1 MNTQRIQQVKSIM
14 EKENLDAI
22 VCRLP
27 ENVLFLSGH
36 WPLLGWSFLVFPLE
50 GLPVCIIPHCDE
62 KEALEELWDADCISF
77 LFAVLDAGNPYEE
90 IAKHLKTVCGKKN
103 WKHIGYEGNF
113 ENIAPPWNTAEPAI
127 PADTTRSLLYEVFGE
142 DTLIDVTSVLNSM
155 RACKTLYEIEKIR
168 TVNEIATF
176 GLKTF
181 FENVEPGVS
190 GYELAAE
197 IEYSVVIQGTGYKGS
212 KRVRGFA
219 QVSTGA
225 EETAVGYRPM
235 LISTSRKLESGD
247 LAIVELAV
255 VADGFWS
262 DRTRVRVAGKP
273 SEKQSA
279 VFETVKSTHQAALEK
294 VKAGIAAGEVDEAAR
309 AIIRDAGYEEEFLH
323 VTGHGLGFRYH
334 EPVPLI
340 CPGSDF
346 VLEAGMIHSVEP
358 GIYLPEIGGIRL
370 EENVV
375 VTEDGCEVLGPFN
388 KEFHG

>member
-1 MNTQRIQQVKSIM
+1 MNTQRIQQVKSVM
-14 EKENLDAI
+14 EKENLDVL

-27 ENVLFLSGH
+27 ENVVFLSGH
-36 WPLLGWSFLVFPLE
+36 WPLIGWSFFVFPLE
-50 GLPVCIIPHCDE
+50 GRPVCIVPHCDE
-62 KEALEELWDADCISF
+62 KEAQEELWDADCISF
-77 LFAVLDAGNPYEE
+77 LFAVLEAGDPYEE
-90 IAKHLKTVCGKKN
+90 IAKQLKTIYGGKN
-103 WKHIGYEGNF
+103 WKHVGYEGNF
-113 ENIAPPWNTAEPAI
+113 ETIAPPWNTAEPAI
-127 PADTTRSLLYEVFGE
+127 PADTTRSLLHEVFGE
-142 DTLIDVTSVLNSM
+142 ETLIDATSVLNSM
-155 RACKTLYEIEKIR
+155 RACKTSYEIEKFR
-168 TVNEIATF
+168 TVNEIAAF

-181 FENVEPGVS
+181 FEKVEPGVS

-197 IEYSVVIQGTGYKGS
+197 IDYSVITQGTGYKGS

-235 LISTSRKLESGD
+235 LISTTRKLESGD
-247 LAIVELAV
+247 LAMVEMAV

-279 VFETVKSTHQAALEK
+279 IFETVKSAQVAALEK
-294 VKAGIAAGEVDEAAR
+294 VKAGVAAGEVDEAAR
-309 AIIRDAGYEEEFLH
+309 AIIRDAGYEKEFLH

-346 VLEAGMIHSVEP
+346 VLEAGMVHTVEP
-358 GIYLPEIGGIRL
+358 GIYLPETGGIRL

-375 VTEDGCEVLGPFN
+375 ITEDGCEILGPFS
-388 KEFHG
+388 KEFF